1 MPRPLLTV
9 LFLLCALLAP
19 ATASAGMSQESIFE
33 DEGQIIGLGN
43 LDAVD
48 EMAALGADT
57 IRSIVYWDDVAPSP
71 TARKVPSGFDAD
83 DPASYPAGGWDR
95 YDAFV
100 RRANALGLNVLLTP
114 SSPIPRWASG
124 CKGAGARKA
133 ASCRPNVKLFEGFV
147 EVLGRRYSGTYADEN
162 GGGALPR
169 VDRWSIWNEPNVP
182 TWLKPQYTG
191 SKGSPR
197 PESAIRYRALAL
209 AGLRALRASG
219 HGSDE
224 LLLAETAPLGRT
236 SGPVADRQATPVD
249 FINNLLCLTSRGGK
263 LRGAAAKRAGCK
275 KAPSFRVS
283 GFAHHPYARGGS
295 APPLSRAGKGEI
307 RISNIRKLFG
317 ILDDAARHGR
327 LPKRL
332 PVWFT
337 EFGFQTNPPDRVLG
351 VKPGEQAR
359 FLNQSD
365 YLASKINRVKS
376 VAQYKLIDEQDQAG
390 FQTGLRRFGT
400 LRKKPGYKAYRLP
413 IWVGRKGRRVKVYGQ
428 LRTAAAG
435 ATEQVEVQ
443 RRPSKGGSWT
453 TVKTVTVSSA
463 LGHFV
468 TRTAR
473 RSGVW
478 RLRWTPSGGGA
489 TLTSRVAEV
498 GNS

>member
-1 MPRPLLTV
+1 MQRPLLTV
-9 LFLLCALLAP
+9 LFLLCALVAP
-19 ATASAGMSQESIFE
+19 ATASASMSQESIFE

-43 LDAVD
+43 LDAVN

-71 TARKVPSGFDAD
+71 KAKKVPAGFDAD
-83 DPASYPAGGWDR
+83 DPASYVASGWDR

-100 RRANALGLNVLLTP
+100 RRADELGLNVLFTP
-114 SSPIPRWASG
+114 SSPIPRWASQ
-124 CKGAGARKA
+124 CKGVGAKKA
-133 ASCRPNVKLFEGFV
+133 ASCKPNVKLFEGFV
-147 EVLGRRYSGTYADEN
+147 EVLGERYSGSYADET
-162 GGGALPR
+162 GGGMLPA

-182 TWLKPQYTG
+182 TWLQPQYTG
-191 SKGSPR
+191 KASSPR

-219 HGSDE
+219 HGSDT

-236 SGPVADRQATPVD
+236 TGPVGDRQAPPVD
-249 FINNLLCLTSRGGK
+249 FIDNLLCLTSKGGK
-263 LRGAAAKRAGCK
+263 LRGSAARRAGCR
-275 KAPSFRVS
+275 KAPRFRVS

-295 APPLSRAGKGEI
+295 APPLSRAGRDEI
-307 RISNIRKLFG
+307 RISNIGKLFR
-317 ILDDAARHGR
+317 ILDDAGRHGR

-351 VKPGEQAR
+351 VSLADQAK

-365 YLASKINRVKS
+365 YLASKLNRVKS
-376 VAQYKLIDEQDQAG
+376 VAQYKLIDEQNQAA

-400 LRKKPGYKAYRLP
+400 LKKKPGWAAYRLP
-413 IWVGRKGRRVKVYGQ
+413 IWVARKGRQVKVYGQ
-428 LRTAAAG
+428 LRPAASG

-443 RRPSKGGSWT
+443 RRPSKGGSWS
-453 TVKTVTVSSA
+453 TVKTVTVDSA
-463 LGHFV
+463 TGQFI
-468 TRTAR
+468 TRTRR

-478 RLRWTPSGGGA
+478 RLRWTPAGGGA

-498 GNS
+498 GSS